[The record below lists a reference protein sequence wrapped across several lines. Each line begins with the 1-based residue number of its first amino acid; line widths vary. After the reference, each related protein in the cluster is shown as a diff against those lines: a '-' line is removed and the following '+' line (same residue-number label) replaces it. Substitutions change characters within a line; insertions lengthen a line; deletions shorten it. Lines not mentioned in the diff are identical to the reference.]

1 MLGYIR
7 ADPCPAHIFFLLWYW
22 LTIFG
27 IRIYHES
34 MCRVHSWSLY
44 DVDLWPWVFEMS
56 SCTARNVFLLWHWL
70 NIFDTLVYHP
80 WVSRTFMIPI
90 RHWPWPQSQ
99 IYRGFDISSFLT
111 CNFEFCLLWHSQFI
125 FDTWVYHLERM
136 CCVHSLSRYKVR
148 SSLLGLDMSLWAT
161 YNFCLPWHLH
171 TTYVYRHERMC
182 HINTWPL
189 HDIDLWPQI
198 KILFFYH
205 EFVSR
210 QVLYMYRYTFMACVW
225 TWCLV

>member
-1 MLGYIR
+1 MSRCVAYIHDPYTMLTFDLVLLRCVRVRPVMSFCFDIDLIYSTHWCITHECR
-7 ADPCPAHIFFLLWYW
+7 A
-22 LTIFG
+22 
-27 IRIYHES
+27 
-34 MCRVHSWSLY
+34 HSWFPY
-44 DVDLWPWVFEMS
+44 DIDL
-56 SCTARNVFLLWHWL
+56 
-70 NIFDTLVYHP
+70 
-80 WVSRTFMIPI
+80 
-90 RHWPWPQSQ
+90 WPQSQ

-136 CCVHSLSRYKVR
+136 CCVHSLSRFKVDFW
-148 SSLLGLDMSLWAT
+148 LQGQIYWVKT
-161 YNFCLPWHLH
+161 CLCERLITSVCRDICTPH
-171 TTYVYRHERMC
+171 TYVYRHERMC

-210 QVLYMYRYTFMACVW
+210 QVFYMYRYTLLVCVW
-225 TWCLV
+225 TWCLVYISI